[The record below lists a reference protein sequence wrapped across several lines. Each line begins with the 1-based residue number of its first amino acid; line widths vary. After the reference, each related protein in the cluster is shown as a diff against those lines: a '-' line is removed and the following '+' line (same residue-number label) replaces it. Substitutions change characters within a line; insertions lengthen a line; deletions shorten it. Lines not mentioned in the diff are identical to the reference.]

1 MAPSGKKGVLLVNL
15 GTPDAPDRNAVK
27 RYLKEFLLDPR
38 VVDYPWLPRQ
48 LLVRG
53 IIAPFR
59 SGRSAKLYRQ
69 LWTKDGSP
77 LKFYGEK
84 VARDLQVALGN
95 SYCVELAMR
104 YQNPSISSALEKLAG
119 HQVQEIL
126 VLPLFPQYASATT
139 GSVHAEVMRVVNQW
153 EVIPGLRFVNSYHDF
168 PPMID
173 LFAGNAG
180 KFDLDSYDHIIFSYH
195 GLPQRQL
202 KKADRTGSHCLQ
214 KPDCCQTLCPANQFC
229 YSAQCHGTTAAIST
243 RLKLDPSRFTTAF
256 QSRLGPE
263 AWAQPYTSAVI
274 TDLAKKGAKKLLVF
288 SPAFVADC
296 LETLIEIKV
305 EYQEMFE
312 GLGGRHV
319 DLVPSLNDDPRWVEA
334 LEGLVLARLR

>member
-1 MAPSGKKGVLLVNL
+1 MQSTAKKGILLVNL

-77 LKFYGEK
+77 LKVYGEI
-84 VARDLQVALGN
+84 VARDLQIALGED
-95 SYCVELAMR
+95 YCVELSMR
-104 YQNPSISSALEKLAG
+104 YQNPSISAALEKLAAR
-119 HQVQEIL
+119 QVKEIL

-139 GSVHAEVMRVVNQW
+139 GSVHAEVMRVVKKW
-153 EVIPGLRFVNSYHDF
+153 ETIPGLRFINSYHDF
-168 PPMID
+168 PPMIEV
-173 LFAGNAG
+173 FVVNAQ
-180 KFDLDSYDHIIFSYH
+180 KFDLASYDHIVFSYH

-202 KKADRTGSHCLQ
+202 KKADRTGAHCLQ
-214 KPDCCQTLCPANQFC
+214 QPDCCRTLCPANQYC
-229 YSAQCHGTTAAIST
+229 YSAQCHGTTSAISA
-243 RLKLDPSRFTTAF
+243 RLNLDPSRYTTAF

-263 AWAQPYTSAVI
+263 VWAQPYTSEVI
-274 TDLAKKGAKKLLVF
+274 TDLAKKGAKRLLVF

-305 EYQEMFE
+305 EYQELFE
-312 GLGGRHV
+312 GLGGHHV

-334 LEGLVLARLR
+334 LRGLVLGT